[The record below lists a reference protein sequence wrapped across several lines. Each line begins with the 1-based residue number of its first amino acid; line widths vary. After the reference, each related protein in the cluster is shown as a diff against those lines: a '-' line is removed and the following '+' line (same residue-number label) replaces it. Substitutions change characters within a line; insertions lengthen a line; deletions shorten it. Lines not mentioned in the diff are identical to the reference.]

1 MTEEEYRQE
10 WLKGLHQT
18 EYNNCRF
25 AGDKTQY
32 AIEWTKKNVPNVNL
46 ENPQNIVDRINWY
59 KIYDKD
65 QRKVKWADK
74 IYAMRNLKDMGL
86 SDIIIPPVF
95 YTYDYLARETYLSL
109 PEGKYII
116 KCNHGSG
123 WNIRFERKKLKD
135 AIYIFD
141 KIKEWISLNYAY
153 VTGYEWQYEQI
164 TPGII
169 IQQDYGQLKDW
180 MFWCENG
187 EIKYVQT
194 ARKLGK
200 NLEEFFTFTDADGNK
215 PDAYIGVEPMRFHLL
230 ESEKVILEKMKP
242 IAKTLASDFKFVRV
256 DLYYINGQVK
266 FGELTFS
273 PCSGKLLF
281 RNVTNS
287 IL

>member
-25 AGDKTQY
+25 AEDKTQY

-65 QRKVKWADK
+65 PRKVKWSDK

-169 IQQDYGQLKDW
+169 IQPDYGQLKDW

-215 PDAYIGVEPMRFHLL
+215 PDAYIGVEPMRFYML

-256 DLYYINGQVK
+256 DLFYINGQVK

-281 RNVTNS
+281 GNVTNS
-287 IL
+287 TL

>member
-25 AGDKTQY
+25 AEDKTQY

-65 QRKVKWADK
+65 PRKVKWSDK
-74 IYAMRNLKDMGL
+74 IYAMQNLKDMGL

-95 YTYDYLARETYLSL
+95 YTYDYLARETYLAL

-215 PDAYIGVEPMRFHLL
+215 PDAYIGVEPMRFYML

-281 RNVTNS
+281 CDKIV
-287 IL
+287 

>member
-25 AGDKTQY
+25 AENKTQY
-32 AIEWTKKNVPNVNL
+32 AIEWTKKNIPNVNL

-65 QRKVKWADK
+65 PRKVKWSDK

-169 IQQDYGQLKDW
+169 IQPDYGQLKDW

-200 NLEEFFTFTDADGNK
+200 NLEEFFTFTDANGNK
-215 PDAYIGVEPMRFHLL
+215 PDAYIGVEPMRFYML

-273 PCSGKLLF
+273 PCSGRLKF
-281 RNVTNS
+281 CDKIV
-287 IL
+287 

>member
-25 AGDKTQY
+25 AEDKTQY

-46 ENPQNIVDRINWY
+46 ENPQNIVDIINWY

-95 YTYDYLARETYLSL
+95 YTYDYLARETYLAL
-109 PEGKYII
+109 PDGKYII

-123 WNIRFERKKLKD
+123 WNIRFEKKPG
-135 AIYIFD
+135 FD
-141 KIKEWISLNYAY
+141 PTYMLNKIKEWYYLNYAY

-169 IQQDYGQLKDW
+169 IQPDYGQLKDW

-200 NLEEFFTFTDADGNK
+200 NLEEFFTFTDSDGNK
-215 PDAYIGVEPMRFHLL
+215 PDAYIGVEPMRFYML

-256 DLYYINGQVK
+256 DLFYINGQVK

-273 PCSGKLLF
+273 PCSGRLKF
-281 RNVTNS
+281 CDKIV
-287 IL
+287 

>member
-25 AGDKTQY
+25 AEDKTQY

-65 QRKVKWADK
+65 PRKVKWSDK

-281 RNVTNS
+281 GNVTNS
-287 IL
+287 TL

>member
-25 AGDKTQY
+25 AENKTQY

-65 QRKVKWADK
+65 PRKVKWSDK

-215 PDAYIGVEPMRFHLL
+215 PDAYIGVEPMRFYML

-242 IAKTLASDFKFVRV
+242 IAKSLASDFKFVRV

-273 PCSGKLLF
+273 PCSGRLKF
-281 RNVTNS
+281 CDKIV
-287 IL
+287 

>member
-25 AGDKTQY
+25 AEDKTQY

-65 QRKVKWADK
+65 PRKVKWSDK

-169 IQQDYGQLKDW
+169 IQPDYGQLKDW

-215 PDAYIGVEPMRFHLL
+215 PDAYIGVEPMRFYML

-281 RNVTNS
+281 GNVTNS
-287 IL
+287 TL

>member
-25 AGDKTQY
+25 AEDKTQY

-65 QRKVKWADK
+65 PRKVKWSDK

-215 PDAYIGVEPMRFHLL
+215 PDAYIGVEPMRFYML

-273 PCSGKLLF
+273 PCSGRLIF
-281 RNVTNS
+281 TN
-287 IL
+287 LDK

>member
-25 AGDKTQY
+25 AEDKTQY

-65 QRKVKWADK
+65 PRKVKWSDK

-215 PDAYIGVEPMRFHLL
+215 PDAYIGVEPMRFYML

-273 PCSGKLLF
+273 PCSGRLKF
-281 RNVTNS
+281 CDKIV
-287 IL
+287 

>member
-25 AGDKTQY
+25 AEDKTQY
-32 AIEWTKKNVPNVNL
+32 AIDWTKKNVPNVNL

-65 QRKVKWADK
+65 PRKVKWSDK

-169 IQQDYGQLKDW
+169 IQPDYGQLKDW

-215 PDAYIGVEPMRFHLL
+215 PDAYIGVEPMRFYML

-273 PCSGKLLF
+273 PCSGRLKF
-281 RNVTNS
+281 CDKIV
-287 IL
+287 

>member
-25 AGDKTQY
+25 AEDKTQY
-32 AIEWTKKNVPNVNL
+32 AIDWTKKNVPNVNL

-65 QRKVKWADK
+65 PRKVKWSDK

-215 PDAYIGVEPMRFHLL
+215 PDAYIGVEPMRFYML

-273 PCSGKLLF
+273 PCSGRLKF
-281 RNVTNS
+281 CDKIV
-287 IL
+287 

>member
-1 MTEEEYRQE
+1 MLSEAEYKQE
-10 WLKGLHQT
+10 WLNGLHQT
-18 EYNNCRF
+18 DYNNCRF
-25 AGDKTQY
+25 ANDKTQY
-32 AIEWTKKNVPNVNL
+32 AIEWTKKNVTNVNL

-65 QRKVKWADK
+65 PRKVKWADK

-95 YTYDYLARETYLSL
+95 YTYDYLARETYLAL
-109 PEGKYII
+109 PDGKYII

-123 WNIRFERKKLKD
+123 WNMRFEKKPG
-135 AIYIFD
+135 FD
-141 KIKEWISLNYAY
+141 PTYMLNKIKEWYYLNYAY

-169 IQQDYGQLKDW
+169 IQPDYGQLKDW

-273 PCSGKLLF
+273 PCSGKLKF
-281 RNVTNS
+281 CDK
-287 IL
+287 II